1 MITEDQKYI
10 VYGLSPIMQNLIKS
24 GVNDL
29 RTHPMTEVL
38 NSISHN
44 CSLSQDEKN
53 LVIRW
58 CKKTPA
64 FRLGMNCALLH
75 S

>member
-10 VYGLSPIMQNLIKS
+10 VYGLSPIMQNLIKR

-29 RTHPMTEVL
+29 RTHSMTEVL

-44 CSLSQDEKN
+44 CSLSWDEKN
-53 LVIRW
+53 LVMIELGRAYER
-58 CKKTPA
+58 KKYV
-64 FRLGMNCALLH
+64 G
-75 S
+75 

>member
-1 MITEDQKYI
+1 MLDEQKYI

-38 NSISHN
+38 NSILHN

-53 LVIRW
+53 LVMFELGRAYER
-58 CKKTPA
+58 KKYD
-64 FRLGMNCALLH
+64 G
-75 S
+75 

>member
-10 VYGLSPIMQNLIKS
+10 VYGLSPIMQNLIKA

-29 RTHPMTEVL
+29 RTHSMTEVL

-53 LVIRW
+53 LVMFELGREYER
-58 CKKTPA
+58 KKYV
-64 FRLGMNCALLH
+64 G
-75 S
+75 

>member
-10 VYGLSPIMQNLIKS
+10 VYGLSPIMQNLIKA

-29 RTHPMTEVL
+29 RTHSMTEVL

-44 CSLSQDEKN
+44 CSLSLDEKN
-53 LVIRW
+53 LVMFELGREYER
-58 CKKTPA
+58 KKYV
-64 FRLGMNCALLH
+64 G
-75 S
+75 

>member
-10 VYGLSPIMQNLIKS
+10 VYGLSPIMQNLIKA

-29 RTHPMTEVL
+29 RTHSITEVL

-53 LVIRW
+53 LVMFELGREYER
-58 CKKTPA
+58 KKYV
-64 FRLGMNCALLH
+64 G
-75 S
+75 